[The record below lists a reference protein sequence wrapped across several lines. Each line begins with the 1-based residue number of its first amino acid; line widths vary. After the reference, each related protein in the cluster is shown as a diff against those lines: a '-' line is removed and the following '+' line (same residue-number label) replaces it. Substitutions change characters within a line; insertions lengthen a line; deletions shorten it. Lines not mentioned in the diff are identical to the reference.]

1 VSERGTVGVSGTRYL
16 TAREAAGELGIS
28 LKTLYAYV
36 SRGLIRSEAVGGK
49 RRNRRYRAEDV
60 RKLKERKEQRRD
72 PTRATESALDWGTP
86 VMESAITLITEGRM
100 YYRGR
105 DAVTLSEDYTLEQ
118 VAELVWTGSITE
130 GNHGGLP
137 EPFRTAAG
145 IAAPERL
152 WLEGRGAGSESPM
165 GALGMSLQS
174 AEAEDPAAYDL
185 RSTAVARTGARIL
198 RLLVA
203 VVSGSGQGAEDNVAQ
218 ALQRHWIPED
228 TGAAA
233 LLNQALILCA
243 DHELNVSS
251 FTARCVASAG
261 ATPYAVVVAGLAAL
275 GGVRHGGNT
284 ARVEAFLAEVDAA
297 DDARR
302 VIASR
307 LRRGEL
313 IPGFGHQLYPEG
325 DPRGEALLVAV
336 AAAYP
341 DSEASKL
348 ADEAA
353 EAASGLMDER
363 PNVDFALVV
372 LARVLGLPMGGA
384 LALFALGR
392 TVGWIGHAIEQ
403 YETNRI
409 IRPRARYIGEQ
420 PTDA

>member
-1 VSERGTVGVSGTRYL
+1 
-16 TAREAAGELGIS
+16 
-28 LKTLYAYV
+28 
-36 SRGLIRSEAVGGK
+36 
-49 RRNRRYRAEDV
+49 
-60 RKLKERKEQRRD
+60 
-72 PTRATESALDWGTP
+72 
-86 VMESAITLITEGRM
+86 
-100 YYRGR
+100 
-105 DAVTLSEDYTLEQ
+105 
-118 VAELVWTGSITE
+118 
-130 GNHGGLP
+130 
-137 EPFRTAAG
+137 
-145 IAAPERL
+145 
-152 WLEGRGAGSESPM
+152 
-165 GALGMSLQS
+165 
-174 AEAEDPAAYDL
+174 
-185 RSTAVARTGARIL
+185 
-198 RLLVA
+198 LLVA

-233 LLNQALILCA
+233 LLNRALILCA

-313 IPGFGHQLYPEG
+313 VPGFGHQLYPEG
-325 DPRGEALLVAV
+325 DPRGESLLAAV

-341 DSEASKL
+341 GSEASKL
-348 ADEAA
+348 AGEAA

-384 LALFALGR
+384 LALFALSR

>member
-1 VSERGTVGVSGTRYL
+1 MSGTRYL
-16 TAREAAGELGIS
+16 TAREAARELGIS

-72 PTRATESALDWGTP
+72 PTRAAESALDWGTP

-105 DAVTLSEDYTLEQ
+105 DAIALSEDHTLEQ
-118 VAELVWTGSITE
+118 VAELIWTRSTTE
-130 GNHGGLP
+130 GDHGRLP
-137 EPFRTAAG
+137 ELFRASAG
-145 IAAPERL
+145 IADPERL
-152 WLEGRGAGSESPM
+152 WLEGREASSGSPM
-165 GALGMSLQS
+165 GAFGISLQS

-185 RSTAVARTGARIL
+185 RRAAVARTGARIL

-203 VVSGSGQGAEDNVAQ
+203 VVSGSGQGAEDILAQ
-218 ALQRHWIPED
+218 ALQRHWIPEE
-228 TGAAA
+228 TGVAT
-233 LLNQALILCA
+233 LLNRALILCA

-275 GGVRHGGNT
+275 GGVKHGGNT
-284 ARVEAFLAEVDAA
+284 ERVEAFLTEADAVG
-297 DDARR
+297 DARK

-307 LRRGEL
+307 LRRGEVV
-313 IPGFGHQLYPEG
+313 PGFGHQLYPEG
-325 DPRGEALLVAV
+325 DPRGEALLAAV

-341 DSEASKL
+341 DSEASTL

-353 EAASGLMDER
+353 EAASDLMNER

-372 LARVLGLPMGGA
+372 LARVLGMPTGGA

-403 YETNRI
+403 YETDKI

-420 PTDA
+420 PGNV

>member
-1 VSERGTVGVSGTRYL
+1 MSGTRYL

-36 SRGLIRSEAVGGK
+36 SRGLIRSEALGGK

-60 RKLKERKEQRRD
+60 RRLKERKERRRN
-72 PTRATESALDWGTP
+72 PERANEGALDWGDP

-105 DAVTLSEDYTLEQ
+105 HAVALSEDYTLEQ
-118 VAELVWTGSITE
+118 IAELIWTGSITE

-137 EPFRTAAG
+137 EPFLTSAG
-145 IAAPERL
+145 IAVPERL
-152 WLEGRGAGSESPM
+152 WLEGQGAGSESPM
-165 GALGMSLQS
+165 EALGMSLQS
-174 AEAEDPAAYDL
+174 AEADDPAAYDL

-203 VVSGSGQGAEDNVAQ
+203 VVSGSGQGAEDTVAQ
-218 ALQRHWIPED
+218 ALQRHRIPEE

-233 LLNQALILCA
+233 LLNRALILCA

-275 GGVRHGGNT
+275 GGVKHGGNT

-325 DPRGEALLVAV
+325 DPRGEALLAAV
-336 AAAYP
+336 TAAYP
-341 DSEASKL
+341 ESEASKL
-348 ADEAA
+348 AGEAA
-353 EAASGLMDER
+353 EAASDLMDER

>member
-1 VSERGTVGVSGTRYL
+1 MVGVSGTRYL

-72 PTRATESALDWGTP
+72 PFRATESALDWGTP

-105 DAVTLSEDYTLEQ
+105 DAVALSEDYTLEQ
-118 VAELVWTGSITE
+118 VAELVWTGSIIE

-137 EPFRTAAG
+137 ESFRTSAS

-152 WLEGRGAGSESPM
+152 WLEGRGAGSESPI
-165 GALGMSLQS
+165 GALEMSLQS
-174 AEAEDPAAYDL
+174 AEADDPAAYDL
-185 RSTAVARTGARIL
+185 RSTAVARTGGRIL

-228 TGAAA
+228 TGAAD
-233 LLNQALILCA
+233 LLNRALILCA

-251 FTARCVASAG
+251 FTARCVASAR

-284 ARVEAFLAEVDAA
+284 ARVEAFLAEVEAS

-325 DPRGEALLVAV
+325 DPRGEALLAAV
-336 AAAYP
+336 TAAYP
-341 DSEASKL
+341 ESEASKL
-348 ADEAA
+348 AGEAA
-353 EAASGLMDER
+353 EAASDLMDER

-403 YETNRI
+403 YGTNRI

>member
-1 VSERGTVGVSGTRYL
+1 MSESRYL
-16 TAREAAGELGIS
+16 TAEEAAGELGVS

-36 SRGLIRSEAVGGK
+36 SRGLIRSEAVSGK

-60 RKLKERKEQRRD
+60 RRLKERKERRRN
-72 PTRATESALDWGTP
+72 PERANEGALDWGDP

-105 DAVTLSEDYTLEQ
+105 DAVALSEDHTLEQ
-118 VAELVWTGSITE
+118 VAELIWTGSMTE
-130 GNHGGLP
+130 GNHGTLP
-137 EPFRTAAG
+137 EPFRTSAG
-145 IAAPERL
+145 IAVPERL
-152 WLEGRGAGSESPM
+152 WLEGRGAGLESPM

-228 TGAAA
+228 TGTAA
-233 LLNQALILCA
+233 LLNRALILCA

-275 GGVRHGGNT
+275 GGVKHGGNT

-325 DPRGEALLVAV
+325 DPRGEALLVA
-336 AAAYP
+336 ATAAYP
-341 DSEASKL
+341 ESEASKL
-348 ADEAA
+348 AGETA
-353 EAASGLMDER
+353 ETASDLMDER

>member
-1 VSERGTVGVSGTRYL
+1 
-16 TAREAAGELGIS
+16 
-28 LKTLYAYV
+28 
-36 SRGLIRSEAVGGK
+36 
-49 RRNRRYRAEDV
+49 V

-72 PTRATESALDWGTP
+72 PTQATESALDWGTP

-137 EPFRTAAG
+137 EPFWTSAG

-233 LLNQALILCA
+233 LLNRALILCA

-284 ARVEAFLAEVDAA
+284 ARVEAFLAEAEAA

-313 IPGFGHQLYPEG
+313 VPGFGHQLYPEG
-325 DPRGEALLVAV
+325 DPRGESLLAAV
-336 AAAYP
+336 TAAYP

-348 ADEAA
+348 AGEAA

-363 PNVDFALVV
+363 LNVDFALVV

-409 IRPRARYIGEQ
+409 IRPRARYIGKQ
-420 PTDA
+420 PTEA